1 MTKAQTCK
9 YPVLSK
15 IYVRLTFDQ
24 LSWHVNKILSKLLC
38 GFRKAYNKQ
47 YALFRLPQSLQK
59 VLGNSE
65 YVGTGFKLE
74 AYSLNKTNLNY

>member
-1 MTKAQTCK
+1 MTKVQTCK
-9 YPVLSK
+9 HPALSK

-24 LSWHVNKILSKLLC
+24 LFWHVNKILSKLLR
-38 GFRKAYNKQ
+38 GFRKAYNTQ

-59 VLGNSE
+59 ALDNSE

-74 AYSLNKTNLNY
+74 TYGLNKTNLHY